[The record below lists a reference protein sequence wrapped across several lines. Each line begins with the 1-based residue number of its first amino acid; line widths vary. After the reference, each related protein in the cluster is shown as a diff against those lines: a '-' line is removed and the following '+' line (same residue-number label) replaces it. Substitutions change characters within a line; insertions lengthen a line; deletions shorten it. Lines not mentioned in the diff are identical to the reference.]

1 MTQERTEPVFYVKVE
16 PEGASS
22 ERVDLSNRVL
32 SFVFEDAERKAD
44 KLRLTVDN
52 WDLSNFDDPIW
63 KKGNLLEVAWGYP
76 GHMAP
81 ARQCVI
87 QKVTGFQTLTVEAL
101 SKAILMHKV
110 AKCRVFENKKR
121 SDVATQLAQENGY
134 SGAAVDI
141 EDSGET
147 LTAITQAR
155 QTDAQFMKRLAE
167 KEGFEFYID
176 FDGFHFHQRR
186 LGQRPVRELHWYTA
200 PEVGEVI
207 SINIENDVT
216 AKAGAVTLRG
226 RDPLTRKDINAKGSN
241 SETQRESLASTIEV
255 VDPETGTT
263 HLEKRNASEDVRP
276 VAHASGQGAKREADS
291 RFRRAQHTT
300 VELSATVL
308 GDPSLLAKTVVQ
320 ISGIGQRLSGKYYVK
335 EARHKID
342 GSGYTVELK
351 AISDGHSQSTG
362 PASKGSANATTLK
375 NPNDTALEPIER
387 VDPETGT
394 THIQY
399 RDTRG
404 RSGGST

>member
-16 PEGASS
+16 PEGAAS
-22 ERVDLSNRVL
+22 ERVDLTSRVL

-44 KLRLTVDN
+44 ILRLTVDN

-63 KKGNLLEVAWGYP
+63 KKGNILEVSWGFP

-87 QKVTGFQTLTVEAL
+87 QKVTGFQTLTIEAL

-121 SDVATQLAQENGY
+121 SDVAALIAQENGY
-134 SGAAVDI
+134 SGSAVDI

-155 QTDAQFMKRLAE
+155 QTDAQFIKRLAE

-176 FDGFHFHQRR
+176 FDGFHFHKRR

-200 PEVGEVI
+200 PEVGELL

-216 AKAGAVTLRG
+216 AKAGATTLRG
-226 RDPLTRKDINAKGSN
+226 RDPLTRKDVTAKGSN
-241 SETQRESLASTIEV
+241 AETQRDSLATTIEV
-255 VDPETGTT
+255 VDPETGKT
-263 HLEKRNASEDVRP
+263 HLEKRNASEDIRP
-276 VAHASGQGAKREADS
+276 AAHATEQGAKREADA

-300 VELSATVL
+300 VELSATAI

-335 EARHKID
+335 EARHKVD
-342 GSGYTVELK
+342 SSGYTVEFK
-351 AISDGHSQSTG
+351 AISDGHSQSAG
-362 PASKGSANATTLK
+362 AASKGNPNTTSPR
-375 NPNDTALEPIER
+375 NPNDTSLEPIEH
-387 VDPETGT
+387 VDPETGA

-399 RDTRG
+399 RDARG
-404 RSGGST
+404 RGGAE

>member
-1 MTQERTEPVFYVKVE
+1 MTQERTEPIFYVKVE
-16 PEGASS
+16 PAGATS
-22 ERVDLSNRVL
+22 ERVDLSSRVL

-63 KKGNLLEVAWGYP
+63 KKGNILEVSWGYP

-121 SDVATQLAQENGY
+121 SEVATQIAQENGY
-134 SGAAVDI
+134 SGFSADI

-155 QTDAQFMKRLAE
+155 QTDAQFVKRLAE

-176 FDGFHFHQRR
+176 FDGFHFHKRR

-200 PEVGEVI
+200 PEVGEVL

-255 VDPETGTT
+255 VDPETGKT

-276 VAHASGQGAKREADS
+276 VAHASEQGAKREADA

-300 VELSATVL
+300 VELNATVL

-351 AISDGHSQSTG
+351 TMSDGHNQSG
-362 PASKGSANATTLK
+362 GAASKGS
-375 NPNDTALEPIER
+375 PNTASPKPPSDTSLEPIER
-387 VDPETGT
+387 VDPETGA

-399 RDTRG
+399 RDARG
-404 RSGGST
+404 RGSGGL